1 MAILFHHSSSRVA
14 ELIRTYEAE
23 TGEIVP
29 RRGTA
34 HDMGR
39 TLSHKKIIC
48 RKAYREGKP
57 PHVIARETDHSPEA
71 VDHYL
76 VNLSRVYFAVVQRGM
91 TLAEAAFATQ
101 LPVGIVQQ
109 YVRLIEELDLDFQQ
123 VYAQSDDQMSRC
135 DGVEPAHPGHTG
147 QNERREQNQLLVDP
161 LSPSL

>member
-101 LPVGIVQQ
+101 LPVGTTQRSRDITPFWLHSL
-109 YVRLIEELDLDFQQ
+109 YIYADCCLELHSCIRLL
-123 VYAQSDDQMSRC
+123 ST
-135 DGVEPAHPGHTG
+135 HPRQAT
-147 QNERREQNQLLVDP
+147 L
-161 LSPSL
+161 